1 MKKKVFSLIAVLALA
16 TAAIPKESERITKPV
31 AHQAGVI
38 NETPQAYKELAHS
51 LDTLSQMVN
60 KLR

>member
-1 MKKKVFSLIAVLALA
+1 MKKKAFSLIAVLALA
-16 TAAIPKESERITKPV
+16 TAAIPKESGHKPIP
-31 AHQAGVI
+31 ATHQARVI
-38 NETPQAYKELAHS
+38 NETPQAYKELAYS